1 MRRIDAHKR
10 DLRHR
15 KARTRGAPVPYFPSG
30 GCGWQQ
36 RFFGA
41 WYEDG
46 GCVQGWLCDLDSG
59 DRPGQVYFTKDYPCP
74 NCNAEK
80 YLERAR
86 DAFENAKLNEETD
99 APDADT
105 FARQCLAFQLTRT
118 GTLSR

>member
-1 MRRIDAHKR
+1 MRKLEAHKR
-10 DLRHR
+10 NLRHSR
-15 KARTRGAPVPYFPSG
+15 ARTRGWAGHEFHSG

-59 DRPGQVYFTKDYPCP
+59 DAPGQVYFTRDHPCP

-80 YLERAR
+80 YLEGAR
-86 DAFENAKLNEETD
+86 EAYENAVLNEETD

-105 FARQCLAFQLTRT
+105 FAARCLAFQLTRT
-118 GTLSR
+118 GTLS